1 MDPKEKS
8 PGIMHIGRRVCS
20 PERIPPELTLLA
32 AVESS
37 ESEGWKESK

>member
-1 MDPKEKS
+1 MNLNEKS
-8 PGIMHIGRRVCS
+8 LGIMHTGRRVCS
-20 PERIPPELTLLA
+20 PERVPPELTLLA